1 MKNSLLLPGGI
12 ATCLSLF
19 SVVCLGD
26 VGHAQMV
33 NMSSSANTYLVPYG
47 FETQMGYPS
56 PWENFD
62 ASNRS
67 SSTSSYSTANQ
78 PFNGNRRQL
87 IHWSGWGSSSYSD
100 GDDICRENNSNVV
113 CLTPTS
119 ASHLRW

>member
-1 MKNSLLLPGGI
+1 MKNSLLLSGGL
-12 ATCLSLF
+12 ATCLSF
-19 SVVCLGD
+19 VGVVCLANEAQ
-26 VGHAQMV
+26 AQMMD
-33 NMSSSANTYLVPYG
+33 MSSSSNTYLVPYG

-67 SSTSSYSTANQ
+67 SSTSVYSTANQ

-87 IHWSGWGSSSYSD
+87 IHWSGWGSPSYSD
-100 GDDICRENNSNVV
+100 GGDVCRESNGNVV

-119 ASHLRW
+119 ASYLRW